1 MTSSTLTIARVTLA
15 EALRDRLLYNLVV
28 FAVLLVAGSLTISQ
42 LTLGDQFRII
52 ANIGTSATQVFG
64 LLIAVFLGVGLV
76 SREMDR
82 RTCYPALA
90 RPVSRAGFVVG
101 KYLGLLATLGLNVAL
116 MAAATG
122 VMLSLYVGQQALSV
136 PAFAAAF
143 ALTFLQLAV
152 AGALAVLFSTFSTAT
167 LSAIFALSIVGAG
180 WLFGEVRAFW
190 VAARQVELKGLI
202 RVLDA
207 LLPNMSLLD
216 LKESVTY
223 GDPVTLGSVLAR
235 AAYGAGYAGVLV
247 ALAALVF
254 SRRDVR

>member
-1 MTSSTLTIARVTLA
+1 MTTPTLTIARVTLQ
-15 EALRDRLLYNLVV
+15 EALRDRLLYNLVA

-90 RPVSRAGFVVG
+90 RPISRAGFVAG
-101 KYLGLLATLGLNVAL
+101 KFLGLLATLGLNVAL
-116 MAAATG
+116 MALATG
-122 VMLSLYVGQQALSV
+122 VMLSLYVGQQSLSA
-136 PAFAAAF
+136 PAFAATF

-152 AGALAVLFSTFSTAT
+152 AGSLAVLFSTFSTAT
-167 LSAIFALSIVGAG
+167 LSAIFALSAVGAG

-190 VAARQVELKGLI
+190 LAAPQVAMKPLI
-202 RVLDA
+202 YVMDA
-207 LLPNMSLLD
+207 VLPNMSLLD

-223 GDPVTLGSVLAR
+223 GDPIELGTVLAR
-235 AAYGAGYAGVLV
+235 AAYGAGYAGVML